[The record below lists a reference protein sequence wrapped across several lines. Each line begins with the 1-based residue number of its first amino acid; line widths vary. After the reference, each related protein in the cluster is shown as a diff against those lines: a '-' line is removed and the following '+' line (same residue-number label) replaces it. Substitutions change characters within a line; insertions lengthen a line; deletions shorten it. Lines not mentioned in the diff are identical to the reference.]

1 LLDQLQG
8 DASKAAAI
16 VKKELGGAM
25 GGGTAGGSAASKVNN
40 HPDVIAAKV
49 SNQIKTA
56 GIKAQS
62 QQQIAANKVIQQ
74 GQLAGARVVA
84 TVQMANSRLL
94 TQKARTENVES
105 RTQIQKQI
113 AEAKIQAINAARI
126 SRAQGEGGDSKY
138 GIAKFAELYLNF
150 KLLQLALKSLS
161 VVVNGLMDSFKK
173 ARDLYSKSLT
183 SGLGIK
189 MTTKMG
195 ALSQIL
201 GVSEEEVLKFGA
213 AISYIY
219 PQIEDTIKVLEETNG
234 PLAEIQM
241 NIEILKLKFLAVSS
255 VITSSMIAEI
265 NKFIDSIS
273 AFLDVF
279 KDSDIIQ
286 GITGTITKA
295 IELVGL
301 LVSDIAIAL
310 QFIYEGF
317 KGLINI
323 LINFLAL
330 IPGLGIKKM
339 EMGPSKLP
347 SMFNDIGK
355 QFAAFI
361 GQSGKT
367 TGGLPPAQSSMKQIS
382 ASAWEKMGLVI
393 GGRGNTTNELI
404 RQSNK
409 HLSTIAAA
417 VTGTGIA
424 RQSFGMNPTVANP

>member
-25 GGGTAGGSAASKVNN
+25 GGAAGGNAASKVNN

-49 SNQIKTA
+49 SNQIKVA
-56 GIKAQS
+56 GAKAQS
-62 QQQIAANKVIQQ
+62 QQQIAAARVQVAAARAGQ
-74 GQLAGARVVA
+74 VAQLANA
-84 TVQMANSRLL
+84 QLQ
-94 TQKARTENVES
+94 TQQARTQNVAV
-105 RTQIQKQI
+105 RTQIAQQT
-113 AEAKIQAINAARI
+113 AQARLQAQNAARV
-126 SRAQGEGGDSKY
+126 AKLQAGPNDSKY

-150 KLLQLALKSLS
+150 KLLQVALKSLS
-161 VVVNGLMDSFKK
+161 VTVNGLMDSFKK
-173 ARDLYSKSLT
+173 ARDIYSKSLT
-183 SGLGIK
+183 SGLGVS

-195 ALSQIL
+195 ALSQII

-265 NKFIDSIS
+265 NEFIDSIS

-286 GITGTITKA
+286 GFVGTAIKA
-295 IELVGL
+295 LELVGL
-301 LVSDIAIAL
+301 LISAIVIVI
-310 QFIYEGF
+310 QVFYEGI
-317 KGLINI
+317 KGIFTLLFN
-323 LINFLAL
+323 LLSK
-330 IPGLGIKKM
+330 IPGLGFMHSTMQTKLPDMLSDIKKQA
-339 EMGPSKLP
+339 KT
-347 SMFNDIGK
+347 
-355 QFAAFI
+355 FA
-361 GQSGKT
+361 GYGDKT
-367 TGGLPPAQSSMKQIS
+367 SGGLPQVQSSMKQIP

-409 HLSTIAAA
+409 HLSIIAAS